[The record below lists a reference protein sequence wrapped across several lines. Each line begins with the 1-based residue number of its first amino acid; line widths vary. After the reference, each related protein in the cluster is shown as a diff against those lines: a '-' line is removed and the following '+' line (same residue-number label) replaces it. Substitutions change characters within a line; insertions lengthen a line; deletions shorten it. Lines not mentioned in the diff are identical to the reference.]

1 MQEFV
6 SYKNSGNK
14 KFAQQKFAAAV
25 TDFSYVINKLKVMG
39 TDEAQLKMVCFINRS
54 CCNLMLNK
62 PSEAMY
68 DAEEAMNV
76 YNSVRDKIDPTKIDS
91 KKLADDKLTMPISL
105 AFVRRGQ
112 VHEAQANFLAAINDY
127 QTADKIQP
135 EADGKKVLE
144 SLFKKLSLPLVDTTD
159 KKLGLFVDVFQNL
172 TDSEKVTN
180 LLGEILQTFLD
191 GKVTPEDIEY
201 YSKKN
206 MHRLVFAVMQIYMNV
221 EIIVI
226 ICISINRIFS
236 ESDVKDTF
244 NGFPV
249 IRTAMTE
256 WRDNAG
262 IVGDSLRFLSLC
274 PPQLYQSLVDGQMIP
289 TIINSINIELQEE
302 EYDAAFILLF
312 RLATKKE
319 QFIEIG
325 QSNVIEVINKTKT
338 LGGLILLS
346 KLVQV
351 PELARAAKQE
361 GALDWVLERL
371 EQNTNNASVVS
382 AASIFIAQAFL
393 HGDESNS
400 KVQELPSEEEEK
412 KNIEKKK
419 QQASKAVDILFP
431 IAKNN
436 SKDAV
441 LVSNCF
447 AAIAAC
453 VEFASQRIHHHH
465 IITAASVMLKMNI
478 DNESVV
484 LNIVSFFYACTQYG
498 LKEEVKE
505 ASAAFQTTMEALQ
518 KHPTNQLLAER
529 AVAIAVEC
537 ESNVREDLLALGL
550 KQFPES
556 KMLRKYIGVLN
567 IEKIREN
574 L

>member
-1 MQEFV
+1 MEEFV

-14 KFAQQKFAAAV
+14 KFAQSKFDAAV
-25 TDFSYVINKLKVMG
+25 TEFSKVINNLKVTG

-54 CCNLMLNK
+54 CCNLMLNR
-62 PSEAMY
+62 PNEAMY

-76 YNSVRDKIDPTKIDS
+76 YNSVREKIDPAKIDS
-91 KKLADDKLTMPISL
+91 QKLAEDKLTMPISL

-127 QTADKIQP
+127 QTADKINP
-135 EADGKKVLE
+135 DADGRKVLE
-144 SLFKKLSLPLVDTTD
+144 SLYKKLSLPEVDVND
-159 KKLGLFVDVFQNL
+159 KKLGLFADVFRNI

-191 GKVTPEDIEY
+191 AKVTPEDISY

-236 ESDVKDTF
+236 ESDVKDVF

-249 IRTAMTE
+249 IRTAMNE

-262 IVGDSLRFLSLC
+262 IVGDSLRFLALC
-274 PPQLYQSLVDGQMIP
+274 PQQLYQSLVDGQMIP
-289 TIINSINIELQEE
+289 TIINSVSIELQEE
-302 EYDAAFILLF
+302 EYDAAFIMLF

-325 QSNVIEVINKTKT
+325 ESNVIEIINKTKT

-351 PELARAAKQE
+351 PELARAAKEE

-371 EQNTNNASVVS
+371 EQNTSNVSVIS

-400 KVQELPSEEEEK
+400 KVQEIPSEAEEK
-412 KNIEKKK
+412 QNIEKKK
-419 QQASKAVDILFP
+419 QQAAKAVDILFP
-431 IAKNN
+431 IAKNS

-441 LVSNCF
+441 VVSNCF

-453 VEFASQRIHHHH
+453 VEFAHDRIVHHH
-465 IITAASVMLKMNI
+465 IITAASVMLKMHI
-478 DNESVV
+478 EDESVV
-484 LNIVSFFYACTQYG
+484 MNIVSFFFACTQHG
-498 LKEEVKE
+498 LKQEVKD
-505 ASAAFQTTMEALQ
+505 ATSAFPTTMQALQ

-537 ESNVREDLLALGL
+537 ESNVMEDLLALGL

-556 KMLRKYIGVLN
+556 KILRKYVSVLN
-567 IEKIREN
+567 VQKIRES